1 MIEEISEYGNLRKV
15 IHKLLCPNCRIEMVM
30 GNSIY
35 MTNPPLYPYK
45 CSQCGMETTTR
56 QIYPYTEIIGDPICT
71 YQQETDK

>member
-15 IHKLLCPNCRIEMVM
+15 VHKLLCPNCRIEMVM
-30 GNSIY
+30 ENLAY
-35 MTNPPLYPYK
+35 MTNPPIYPYK

-71 YQQETDK
+71 YQQEIDK

>member
-15 IHKLLCPNCRIEMVM
+15 VHKLLCPNCRIEMAM
-30 GNSIY
+30 ENLAY
-35 MTNPPLYPYK
+35 MTNPPIYPYK

-71 YQQETDK
+71 YQQEKK

>member
-30 GNSIY
+30 GNFTY

-45 CSQCGMETTTR
+45 CSQCGMETTIR
-56 QIYPYTEIIGDPICT
+56 QIYPYTEVIGDPICT